1 MCERQIAQL
10 VENDEVH
17 AGQMFGEPAL
27 PAVAGLGLEAVD
39 EVDHVIEAAT
49 GAGSDAASRDSD
61 GQMGLAGARSADQDD
76 VALLGDEAAAGE
88 IIDKRLV
95 DRRAVE
101 LEVSDVL
108 GEGSLAMV
116 SWYLIDLACFS
127 LISAVSKSPTMR

>member
-1 MCERQIAQL
+1 
-10 VENDEVH
+10 
-17 AGQMFGEPAL
+17 MFGEPAL
-27 PAVAGLGLEAVD
+27 TSVAGLAFETVD
-39 EVDHVIEAAT
+39 EVDDVVKASAGT
-49 GAGSDAASRDSD
+49 GADAAPGD
-61 GQMGLAGARSADQDD
+61 GQMGLAGAGTADQHD
-76 VALLGDEAAAGE
+76 VALPGDKAAAGE
-88 IIDKRLV
+88 IIDECLV

>member
-1 MCERQIAQL
+1 ML
-10 VENDEVH
+10 
-17 AGQMFGEPAL
+17 GKPAL
-27 PAVAGLGLEAVD
+27 SPVAGLGLEAVD

-101 LEVSDVL
+101 LEVVRCPWQ
-108 GEGSLAMV
+108 AAT
-116 SWYLIDLACFS
+116 W
-127 LISAVSKSPTMR
+127 RW

>member
-1 MCERQIAQL
+1 
-10 VENDEVH
+10 
-17 AGQMFGEPAL
+17 MFGEPAL
-27 PAVAGLGLEAVD
+27 TSVAGLAFETVD
-39 EVDHVIEAAT
+39 EVDDVVKASAGT
-49 GAGSDAASRDSD
+49 GADAAPGDGD
-61 GQMGLAGARSADQDD
+61 GQMGLAGAGTADQHD

-88 IIDKRLV
+88 IIDKCLV